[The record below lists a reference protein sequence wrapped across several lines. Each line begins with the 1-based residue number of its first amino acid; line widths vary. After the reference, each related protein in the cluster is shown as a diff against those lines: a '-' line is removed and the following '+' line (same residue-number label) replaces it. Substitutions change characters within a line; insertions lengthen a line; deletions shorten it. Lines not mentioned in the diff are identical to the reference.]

1 MKETK
6 NEFIELDVG
15 NLMPGDT
22 VTIEISIVQPL
33 ESSNGAFNYLLPL
46 SYFPKYPILK
56 KDLSE

>member
-22 VTIEISIVQPL
+22 ATIEISVV
-33 ESSNGAFNYLLPL
+33 
-46 SYFPKYPILK
+46 
-56 KDLSE
+56 